1 MQHKLK
7 DKTNSKETSPVPL
20 LIILTVCPVP
30 GTVKH
35 FAGACENIE
44 DKNSYGL
51 VKVILDLSVC
61 P

>member
-7 DKTNSKETSPVPL
+7 DKAHSKETSPVPL
-20 LIILTVCPVP
+20 LVILTVCPVAS
-30 GTVKH
+30 TVKD
-35 FAGACENIE
+35 FSGVCENIE
-44 DKNSYGL
+44 DTNSYGL